1 MSVAHHPQTNS
12 IWFFALSVLD
22 PQYSC
27 CCLSNTLLFI
37 RTSSGS
43 RFIFHKS
50 SLGYERNADPFWI
63 SSFYGWMLAGAR
75 RPPRWR
81 KERKQW
87 NNWWYILVVPFYRQ
101 HHHSEQTTRWWWW
114 CFKVESQEPQTQSF
128 SQTSISII
136 FSALSTFLCT
146 ILHLL
151 FAVIEAVV
159 AKVCLLARVIRFF
172 MSSSEAKKSNSRHN
186 HSLLSL
192 CLSLR
197 FTFNMMAMAKKGYKD
212 SERD

>member
-1 MSVAHHPQTNS
+1 MKNVSRSSSTDNLDLIFCPVRPGSLEYTFICLVADSYAVLPQE
-12 IWFFALSVLD
+12 
-22 PQYSC
+22 
-27 CCLSNTLLFI
+27 
-37 RTSSGS
+37 
-43 RFIFHKS
+43 
-50 SLGYERNADPFWI
+50 LGYERNADPFWI
-63 SSFYGWMLAGAR
+63 SSFYGCMLAGAR

-151 FAVIEAVV
+151 FAVIAAVV
-159 AKVCLLARVIRFF
+159 AKVCLLAKVIRFF

-192 CLSLR
+192 CLILR
-197 FTFNMMAMAKKGYKD
+197 FTFNLTAMAKKSHKD